1 MRILIQ
7 RVRRASV
14 TIGEQT
20 HCAIGNGLLVLV
32 GIEEADNDEDIAWL
46 TGKLTKLRIFAD
58 ESGAMTR
65 SAEAT
70 GADILIVS
78 QFTLYAQT
86 KKGNRPSYIRA
97 ARPETAIPL
106 YERFV
111 ESVER
116 AMGHRIETGVFGA
129 DMQVELV
136 NDGPVTIWIDSKNRE

>member
-58 ESGAMTR
+58 ESGAMNR

-78 QFTLYAQT
+78 QFTLYADC
-86 KKGNRPSYIRA
+86 KKGNRPSFVKA
-97 ARPETAIPL
+97 GAPDMAEHL
-106 YERFV
+106 YEHFMERCRNYVDVV
-111 ESVER
+111 EK
-116 AMGHRIETGVFGA
+116 GQFGA
-129 DMQVELV
+129 DMKVELL
-136 NDGPVTIWIDSKNRE
+136 NDGPFTLMLESEQLFK

>member
-58 ESGAMTR
+58 ESGVMNR
-65 SAEAT
+65 SARPCRAT
-70 GADILIVS
+70 SALPV
-78 QFTLYAQT
+78 
-86 KKGNRPSYIRA
+86 RA
-97 ARPETAIPL
+97 HT
-106 YERFV
+106 
-111 ESVER
+111 
-116 AMGHRIETGVFGA
+116 
-129 DMQVELV
+129 
-136 NDGPVTIWIDSKNRE
+136 N

>member
-14 TIGEQT
+14 TIEGQI
-20 HCAIGNGLLVLV
+20 HCGIGNGLLVLV

-58 ESGAMTR
+58 ESGAMNR
-65 SAEAT
+65 SAEET

-86 KKGNRPSYIRA
+86 KKGNRPSYIRP
-97 ARPETAIPL
+97 RVPKRRSRCTNGSSN
-106 YERFV
+106 RSNGRWDTGSKR
-111 ESVER
+111 ESSAPICRWNWSTTVR
-116 AMGHRIETGVFGA
+116 
-129 DMQVELV
+129 
-136 NDGPVTIWIDSKNRE
+136 

>member
-58 ESGAMTR
+58 ESGVMNR
-65 SAEAT
+65 SAEET
-70 GADILIVS
+70 GADILIVPKRRS
-78 QFTLYAQT
+78 RCTN
-86 KKGNRPSYIRA
+86 GSSNRSNGRWDTGSK
-97 ARPETAIPL
+97 R
-106 YERFV
+106 
-111 ESVER
+111 ESSAPICRWNWSTTVR
-116 AMGHRIETGVFGA
+116 
-129 DMQVELV
+129 
-136 NDGPVTIWIDSKNRE
+136 